1 MTAPSVSAGTPA
13 GVRSTLGAKNLKV
26 ARPVRLTAILM
37 SLSGGQ
43 TVRCMSQNLK
53 TVGPRFIQC
62 CCSTVQQVGGLGPL
76 STPRPAPDRL
86 GSTPAQPASAST
98 PRTFRLPFE
107 GSFLLGFSR
116 SEVNRRGLHAGS
128 KVDVV
133 DVEDEVDVVVEAGI
147 DAVVVVDV
155 DVGTEVV
162 GGRRVVEDELEVEDE
177 VDVEVVVGAIVDDV

>member
-62 CCSTVQQVGGLGPL
+62 CCSTVQQVGGLGTL

-107 GSFLLGFSR
+107 ESFFLLQA
-116 SEVNRRGLHAGS
+116 ERGQPQ
-128 KVDVV
+128 
-133 DVEDEVDVVVEAGI
+133 
-147 DAVVVVDV
+147 
-155 DVGTEVV
+155 
-162 GGRRVVEDELEVEDE
+162 RV
-177 VDVEVVVGAIVDDV
+177 ARWQ